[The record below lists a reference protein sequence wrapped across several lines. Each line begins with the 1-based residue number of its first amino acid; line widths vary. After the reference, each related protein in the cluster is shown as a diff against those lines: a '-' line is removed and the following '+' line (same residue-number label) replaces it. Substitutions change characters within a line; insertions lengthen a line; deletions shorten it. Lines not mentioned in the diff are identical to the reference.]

1 MSIGNLMKKSTIGD
15 RIKEIRTSKNISSA
29 KLAELLEISQPTVS
43 WYETGKSEPTAQT
56 LKLLVEKLQVDPA
69 WLLTGTTSQKTI
81 NNNTA
86 LRIGAVADKL
96 PEEIRQSYLAAM
108 ERELMLHTM
117 LEKQRE
123 AIQKAS
129 SE

>member
-108 ERELMLHTM
+108 ERELLLHTM
-117 LEKQRE
+117 LEEQRE

>member
-69 WLLTGTTSQKTI
+69 WLLTGTTSQKT
-81 NNNTA
+81 
-86 LRIGAVADKL
+86 K
-96 PEEIRQSYLAAM
+96 
-108 ERELMLHTM
+108 
-117 LEKQRE
+117 
-123 AIQKAS
+123 
-129 SE
+129 

>member
-1 MSIGNLMKKSTIGD
+1 MKKSTIGD

-117 LEKQRE
+117 LEEQRE

>member
-1 MSIGNLMKKSTIGD
+1 MKKSTIGD

-108 ERELMLHTM
+108 ERELLLHTM
-117 LEKQRE
+117 LEEQRE